1 MVEKVLIANRGE
13 IALRIVRSCRELG
26 IATVAVFSTVD
37 KKALHVQLADEAV
50 CVGDSL
56 SNKSY
61 LNIPNILA
69 AATSRGV
76 DAIHPGYGFLSENA
90 EFAQNVI
97 DSGLVWIG
105 PKPNSITS
113 MGNKDIARELAIKSN
128 LPICPGLKNDEL
140 DSNDLE
146 KKCIDIGYPILI
158 KASAGGGGIGMQIVN
173 NFNELKSAIEK
184 TKNLAKK
191 AFGNSDIFLEKF
203 IRNSRHIEIQVFGY
217 GEKSAV
223 HFYERDCS
231 IQRRFQKIIEESPAP
246 KVEQSIIKEMAE
258 MSVNFASDQKYEGAG
273 TIEFIYDIDQKK
285 FYFLEMNT
293 RIQVE
298 HPVTEE
304 ITGVD
309 LVELQIKYALNL
321 DSTSILQSDI
331 SKNGNSLECRLYAED
346 PKKNFLPSPGK
357 ITKLRFPEVNKDIRL
372 DIGVDEGDEISFYY
386 DPMIA
391 KIISKGVSRAEVIK
405 KMKNFLEKMEIEGI
419 KTNKSFLIEVL
430 KNKSFEE
437 AKFNTKF
444 IENNLSIFTKYEEK
458 NQDPII
464 KKEVKISDKKENEN
478 SQIKK
483 SENKNYTDKDVK
495 AFENIISKS
504 QIKTNGQNYT
514 QKDLKAFEK
523 IISPKDEINKTSKT
537 KIRNIPGKIYDTPKF
552 LPAGDKYMLIEFGN
566 IMNLELNFTAQ
577 NLAKAIKDH
586 KIRGVYETS
595 PCFASMIVHYE
606 PDEIKFND
614 LKKEL
619 FSLIES
625 LGPSD
630 EIEIN
635 SRVFSFPTVYL
646 DKWTKE
652 CIEDYSN
659 KIAKKKPDPEL
670 ITELNNLES
679 TDQFVRVH
687 SSTEYW
693 VAAIGFWPGLPFM
706 MALDPRCKLT
716 VPKYNPPRTWTPKG
730 TVGMGG
736 ASTCIYPDRLPGGY
750 QIFGI
755 IPVPIWDTNKSFP
768 VFENNICLFQPGDR
782 VKFVPTSYEEFDHV
796 YNKIEDGS
804 YDYNIV
810 EYQKFSV
817 KNYKQWLST
826 IDESKRF

>member
-1 MVEKVLIANRGE
+1 MKKILIANRGE
-13 IALRIVRSCRELG
+13 IACRIIESCKKLNIHS
-26 IATVAVFSTVD
+26 IAVYSDID
-37 KKALHVQLADEAV
+37 KKSKHVRLADEAIHI
-50 CVGDSL
+50 GNS
-56 SNKSY
+56 KAQESY
-61 LNIPNILA
+61 LSSRKIINA
-69 AATSRGV
+69 ALKTKA

-90 EFAQNVI
+90 EFAQNII
-97 DSGLVWIG
+97 DAGLIWIG

-128 LPICPGLKNDEL
+128 LPICPGLKNDDL
-140 DSNDLE
+140 NSNDLE
-146 KKCIDIGYPILI
+146 KKCTNIGYPILI

-173 NFNELKSAIEK
+173 NFNELKSAVDK

-246 KVEQSIIKEMAE
+246 KVDQSIIKKMAE
-258 MSVNFASDQKYEGAG
+258 MSVKFASDQKYEGAG

-309 LVELQIKYALNL
+309 LVELQIKYSLNL
-321 DSTSILQSDI
+321 DSTRVLQNDI
-331 SKNGNSLECRLYAED
+331 TKKGNSLECRLYAED

-357 ITKLRFPEVNKDIRL
+357 ISKLRLPEVTKDIRI
-372 DIGVDEGDEISFYY
+372 DIGVGEGDEISFYY

-391 KIISKGVSRAEVIK
+391 KIIAKGENRYETIK
-405 KMKNFLEKMEIEGI
+405 KMKSFLESFEIDGI
-419 KTNKSFLIEVL
+419 KTNKTFLIEVL

-458 NQDPII
+458 KQ
-464 KKEVKISDKKENEN
+464 DKKEKKEIKKQESNETKKNEN
-478 SQIKK
+478 
-483 SENKNYTDKDVK
+483 NNYTDKDVQ
-495 AFENIISKS
+495 AFENIISNTKKR
-504 QIKTNGQNYT
+504 INGQNYT
-514 QKDLKAFEK
+514 EKDLKAFK
-523 IISPKDEINKTSKT
+523 NIVSPKDEIKEIPKT
-537 KIRNIPGKIYDTPKF
+537 KIKNVPGKIYDKPKF

-625 LGPSD
+625 LGPTD

-635 SRVFSFPTVYL
+635 SRIFSFPTVYL
-646 DKWTKE
+646 DKWTQE

-679 TDQFVRVH
+679 TDQFIRVH

-826 IDESKRF
+826 IDASKRF

>member
-1 MVEKVLIANRGE
+1 MKKILIANRGE
-13 IALRIVRSCRELG
+13 IACRIIKSCKKLNLHS
-26 IATVAVFSTVD
+26 IAVYSD
-37 KKALHVQLADEAV
+37 ADEKSKHVKLANEAV
-50 CVGDSL
+50 HIGKS
-56 SNKSY
+56 KAQESY
-61 LNIPNILA
+61 LSSKNILSA
-69 AATSRGV
+69 ALKYKA

-217 GEKSAV
+217 GKKSVV

-321 DSTSILQSDI
+321 DSKSILQSDI

-523 IISPKDEINKTSKT
+523 IISPKDEINKISKT

-826 IDESKRF
+826 IDEGKRF

>member
-1 MVEKVLIANRGE
+1 MKKILIANRGE
-13 IALRIVRSCRELG
+13 IACRIIKSCKKLNLHS
-26 IATVAVFSTVD
+26 IAVYSD
-37 KKALHVQLADEAV
+37 ADEKSKHVKLANEAV
-50 CVGDSL
+50 HIGNS
-56 SNKSY
+56 KAQESY
-61 LNIPNILA
+61 LSSKNILSA
-69 AATSRGV
+69 ALKYKA

-140 DSNDLE
+140 NSNDLE

-357 ITKLRFPEVNKDIRL
+357 ITKLRFPEVTKDIRL

-391 KIISKGVSRAEVIK
+391 KIISKGASRSEVIK

-483 SENKNYTDKDVK
+483 SENKNYTAKDVK

-523 IISPKDEINKTSKT
+523 IISPKDEINKISKT

-670 ITELNNLES
+670 ITELNNLEN

>member
-1 MVEKVLIANRGE
+1 MKKILIANRGE
-13 IALRIVRSCRELG
+13 IACRIIESCKKLNIHS
-26 IATVAVFSTVD
+26 IAVYSDID
-37 KKALHVQLADEAV
+37 KKSKHVRLADEAIHI
-50 CVGDSL
+50 GNS
-56 SNKSY
+56 KAQESY
-61 LNIPNILA
+61 LSSRKIINA
-69 AATSRGV
+69 ALKVKA

-90 EFAQNVI
+90 EFAQNII
-97 DSGLVWIG
+97 DAGLIWIG

-128 LPICPGLKNDEL
+128 LPICPGLKNDDL
-140 DSNDLE
+140 NSNDLE
-146 KKCIDIGYPILI
+146 KKCTNIGYPILI

-173 NFNELKSAIEK
+173 NFNELKSAVDK

-246 KVEQSIIKEMAE
+246 KVDQSIIKKMAE
-258 MSVNFASDQKYEGAG
+258 MSVKFASDQKYEGAG

-321 DSTSILQSDI
+321 NSTRVLQNDI
-331 SKNGNSLECRLYAED
+331 IKKGNSLECRLYAED

-357 ITKLRFPEVNKDIRL
+357 ISKLRLPEVTKDIRI
-372 DIGVDEGDEISFYY
+372 DIGVGEGDEISFYY

-391 KIISKGVSRAEVIK
+391 KIIAKGENRYETIK
-405 KMKNFLEKMEIEGI
+405 KMKSFLESFEIDGI
-419 KTNKSFLIEVL
+419 KTNKTFLIEVL

-458 NQDPII
+458 KQDKIEKKEI
-464 KKEVKISDKKENEN
+464 KKQESNETKKNEN
-478 SQIKK
+478 
-483 SENKNYTDKDVK
+483 NNYTDKDVQ
-495 AFENIISKS
+495 AFENIISNTKKR
-504 QIKTNGQNYT
+504 INGQNYT
-514 QKDLKAFEK
+514 EKDLKAFK
-523 IISPKDEINKTSKT
+523 NIVSPKDEIKEIPKT
-537 KIRNIPGKIYDTPKF
+537 KIKNVPGKIYDKPKF

-625 LGPSD
+625 LGPTD

-635 SRVFSFPTVYL
+635 SRIFSFPTVYL
-646 DKWTKE
+646 DKWTQE

-679 TDQFVRVH
+679 TDQFIRVH

-826 IDESKRF
+826 IDASKRF

>member
-1 MVEKVLIANRGE
+1 
-13 IALRIVRSCRELG
+13 
-26 IATVAVFSTVD
+26 
-37 KKALHVQLADEAV
+37 
-50 CVGDSL
+50 
-56 SNKSY
+56 
-61 LNIPNILA
+61 
-69 AATSRGV
+69 
-76 DAIHPGYGFLSENA
+76 
-90 EFAQNVI
+90 
-97 DSGLVWIG
+97 
-105 PKPNSITS
+105 
-113 MGNKDIARELAIKSN
+113 
-128 LPICPGLKNDEL
+128 
-140 DSNDLE
+140 
-146 KKCIDIGYPILI
+146 
-158 KASAGGGGIGMQIVN
+158 
-173 NFNELKSAIEK
+173 
-184 TKNLAKK
+184 
-191 AFGNSDIFLEKF
+191 
-203 IRNSRHIEIQVFGY
+203 
-217 GEKSAV
+217 
-223 HFYERDCS
+223 
-231 IQRRFQKIIEESPAP
+231 
-246 KVEQSIIKEMAE
+246 MAE

-483 SENKNYTDKDVK
+483 SENKNYTAKDVK

-523 IISPKDEINKTSKT
+523 IISPKDEINKISKT

-693 VAAIGFWPGLPFM
+693 LAAIGLWPGLPFM

>member
-1 MVEKVLIANRGE
+1 MKKILIANRGE
-13 IALRIVRSCRELG
+13 IACRIIESCKKLNIHS
-26 IATVAVFSTVD
+26 IAVYSDID
-37 KKALHVQLADEAV
+37 KKSKHVRLADEALHI
-50 CVGDSL
+50 GNS
-56 SNKSY
+56 KAQESY
-61 LNIPNILA
+61 LSSRKIINA
-69 AATSRGV
+69 ALKTKA

-90 EFAQNVI
+90 EFAQNII
-97 DSGLVWIG
+97 DAGLIWIG

-128 LPICPGLKNDEL
+128 LPICPGLKNDDL
-140 DSNDLE
+140 NSNDLE
-146 KKCIDIGYPILI
+146 KKCTNIGYPILI

-173 NFNELKSAIEK
+173 NFNELKSAVDK

-246 KVEQSIIKEMAE
+246 KVDQSIIKKMAE
-258 MSVNFASDQKYEGAG
+258 MSVKFASDQKYEGAG

-309 LVELQIKYALNL
+309 LVELQIKYSLNL
-321 DSTSILQSDI
+321 DSTRVLQNDI
-331 SKNGNSLECRLYAED
+331 TKKGNSLECRLYAED

-357 ITKLRFPEVNKDIRL
+357 ISKLRLPEVSKDIRI
-372 DIGVDEGDEISFYY
+372 DIGVGEGDEISFYY

-391 KIISKGVSRAEVIK
+391 KIIAKGENRYETIK
-405 KMKNFLEKMEIEGI
+405 KMKSFLESFEIDGI
-419 KTNKSFLIEVL
+419 KTNKTFLIEVL

-458 NQDPII
+458 KQDKIEKKEI
-464 KKEVKISDKKENEN
+464 KKQESNETKKNEN
-478 SQIKK
+478 
-483 SENKNYTDKDVK
+483 NNYTDKDVQ
-495 AFENIISKS
+495 AFENIISNTKKR
-504 QIKTNGQNYT
+504 INGQNYT
-514 QKDLKAFEK
+514 EKDLKAFK
-523 IISPKDEINKTSKT
+523 NIVSPKDEIKEIPKT
-537 KIRNIPGKIYDTPKF
+537 KIKNVPGKIYDKPKF

-625 LGPSD
+625 LGPTD

-635 SRVFSFPTVYL
+635 SRIFSFPTVYL
-646 DKWTKE
+646 DKWTQE

-679 TDQFVRVH
+679 TDQFIRVH

-826 IDESKRF
+826 IDASKRF

>member
-1 MVEKVLIANRGE
+1 MKKILIANRGE
-13 IALRIVRSCRELG
+13 IACRIIESCKKLNLHT
-26 IATVAVFSTVD
+26 IAVYSDAD
-37 KKALHVQLADEAV
+37 KKSKHVRIADEAV
-50 CVGDSL
+50 HIGES
-56 SNKSY
+56 KAPESY
-61 LNIPNILA
+61 LSTRKIINA
-69 AATSRGV
+69 ALSSKA

-90 EFAQNVI
+90 EFAQSVM
-97 DSGLVWIG
+97 DSGITWIG
-105 PKPNSITS
+105 PKPNNIPS

-128 LPICPGLKNDEL
+128 LPICPGLKNDEIE
-140 DSNDLE
+140 SSDLE
-146 KKCIDIGYPILI
+146 KKCMEIGYPILI

-173 NFNELKSAIEK
+173 NFNELKTAVDK

-203 IRNSRHIEIQVFGY
+203 IRNSRHIEIQIFGY
-217 GEKSAV
+217 GERNSV

-246 KVEQSIIKEMAE
+246 QVDQSIINEMAQ
-258 MSVNFASDQKYEGAG
+258 MSVKFASDQKYEGAG

-304 ITGVD
+304 ITGID
-309 LVELQIKYALNL
+309 LVELQLKYALNL
-321 DSTSILQSDI
+321 DSSQVSQSKI
-331 SKNGNSLECRLYAED
+331 SKNGNTMECRLYAED

-357 ITKLRFPEVNKDIRL
+357 ISKLRFPEVSKDIRI
-372 DIGVDEGDEISFYY
+372 DIGVGEGDEISFYY

-391 KIISKGVSRAEVIK
+391 KIICKGNSRTDVIR
-405 KMKNFLEKMEIEGI
+405 KMTDFLQSMQIEGI
-419 KTNKSFLIEVL
+419 KTNKEFLIEVL
-430 KNKSFEE
+430 KNNSFND

-444 IENNLSIFTKYEEK
+444 IENNLSIFTKYEDKKEIKEEIVKHIRTEEK
-458 NQDPII
+458 KEI
-464 KKEVKISDKKENEN
+464 KKE
-478 SQIKK
+478 K
-483 SENKNYTDKDVK
+483 SENKNYTEKDVK
-495 AFENIISKS
+495 AFENIISKAPKKS
-504 QIKTNGQNYT
+504 NGQNYSE
-514 QKDLKAFEK
+514 KDLKAFENIVYPK
-523 IISPKDEINKTSKT
+523 KEVKEISET
-537 KIRNIPGKIYDTPKF
+537 KINNVPGKIYDTPKF

-566 IMNLELNFTAQ
+566 VMNLELNFTAQ

-586 KIRGVYETS
+586 KIIGVYETS

-606 PDEIKFND
+606 PEEIKFHE

-619 FSLIES
+619 FNLIES
-625 LGPSD
+625 LGPTD
-630 EIEIN
+630 DIEIN

-646 DKWTKE
+646 DKWTQE
-652 CIEDYSN
+652 CIEDYSK

-670 ITELNNLES
+670 IAELNDLES
-679 TDQFVRVH
+679 TEQFVRVH

-755 IPVPIWDTNKSFP
+755 IPVPIWDTKKSFP

-810 EYQKFSV
+810 DYQKFSV
-817 KNYKQWLST
+817 KNYKKWLTT
-826 IDESKRF
+826 IDSNKRF